1 MSRPTNISIYR
12 EAASQPA
19 RRLSIVL
26 RAIEVWLVISVVEV
40 THGVARVAFLQ
51 PVVGDF
57 RARQIAVF
65 SGSLLIIATAFVFRR
80 WLSTTSAGDCF
91 VVGGVWVVLTL
102 GFELALAR
110 LALDLPWER
119 VLSDYNLWEG
129 GLMPIGL
136 MVMLL
141 TPLIVFRVRDN

>member
-12 EAASQPA
+12 EAASQPE

-57 RARQIAVF
+57 RARQIAVLT
-65 SGSLLIIATAFVFRR
+65 GSFLIIATAFVFRR
-80 WLSTTSAGDCF
+80 WLGTTSAGDCF

-119 VLSDYNLWEG
+119 VLADYNLWEG